1 MGNCRS
7 VVEALTAAGMAAA
20 ANTATESAAPASSV
34 TYLCRKNKIFMT
46 RISPFPAIQSLRYPM
61 PAAEKV
67 YLRGRALFFARLKKS
82 FAWCN
87 NPSG

>member
-20 ANTATESAAPASSV
+20 ANTAAESAAPASSV

-67 YLRGRALFFARLKKS
+67 YLQGRVLFSGRLKKI
-82 FAWCN
+82 FRPCN
-87 NPSG
+87 NRHG